1 MHVLSLK
8 ISVSSIVQI
17 AGLLVPL
24 SLGIVA
30 LIRGRKF
37 MSNRFLGVFLVLFG
51 LHVSVFALHGREYL
65 LRMPFLLILF
75 DGFPFTYGPLFY
87 FYLRSFLLQEKRWP
101 VRDLLHFSPALADF
115 LFYLLLYLARGR
127 GYFEVGIQRAFQGD
141 PYWFVP
147 LLDLL
152 KVASGFTYAVVIVVL
167 LRRQR
172 GRLRKWAEYRI
183 HGRWLRILFGGFVA
197 TWAVVLVLL
206 VTALVLDLSPPVQTL
221 QAGVQTLVFILF
233 SSVLAVSSVKY
244 PAILNPREARQQI
257 RKNLNLTPETIGEI
271 RGRLERAVA
280 EKFFTNSDLNLFSAA
295 RQIGVHPNVL
305 SFLVNDTCDMGFKE
319 YLNELRLREFLDR
332 ATPQAMES
340 ATILGLALD
349 AGFSSKS
356 TFNRVFKDRYGSTPR
371 EYLKK

>member
-17 AGLLVPL
+17 AGLLIPL

-30 LIRGRKF
+30 LIRGRQF
-37 MSNRFLGVFLVLFG
+37 LSNRFLGIFLVLFS
-51 LHVSVFALHGREYL
+51 LHVSIFALRGREYL

-101 VRDLLHFSPALADF
+101 LRGLLHFAPAAADF
-115 LFYLLLYLARGR
+115 LFYLLLYLIRGR
-127 GYFEVGIQRAFQGD
+127 SYFEVGIQRAFQGN

-147 LLDLL
+147 FLDLL

-172 GRLRKWAEYRI
+172 SRLRKWAEYRI
-183 HGRWLRILFGGFVA
+183 HRRWLRTLIIGFAA
-197 TWAVVLVLL
+197 TWAVVLILMIS
-206 VTALVLDLSPPVQTL
+206 ALVLDLSQSIRAL
-221 QAGVQTLVFILF
+221 QPGVQTLVFILF
-233 SSVLAVSSVKY
+233 SSVLAVFSLKY
-244 PAILNPREARQQI
+244 PVILNPREARQQI
-257 RKNLNLTPETIGEI
+257 RRNLNLSPDAVGEI
-271 RGRLERAVA
+271 RRRLQSAVA
-280 EKFFTNSDLNLFSAA
+280 EKFFADPDLNLTSAA
-295 RQIGVHPNVL
+295 RLIGVHPNVL
-305 SFLVNDTCDMGFKE
+305 SFLVNDIYDMGFKG
-319 YLNELRLREFLDR
+319 YLNELRLKEFLDR
-332 ATPQAMES
+332 AEPQALETT
-340 ATILGLALD
+340 TILALALD

-356 TFNRVFKDRYGSTPR
+356 TFNRVFKEKYGSTPR